1 MDAKSISLVQSTFQ
15 QIVPIA
21 GTAASLFYD
30 KLFEL
35 DPSLKPMFKSD
46 ISEQGKKLMQ
56 MIGIA
61 VNGLNNLDA
70 LVPAVEQLG
79 VRHVGYGVQDS
90 HYDTVG
96 TALIW
101 TLNKGL
107 AEDFTPEVEAAWIEV
122 YTLLAGVM
130 KQAANT
136 QKAS

>member
-1 MDAKSISLVQSTFQ
+1 MTMPQSARRDLSRFRL
-15 QIVPIA
+15 A
-21 GTAASLFYD
+21 LRDHSERANFYANWY
-30 KLFEL
+30 
-35 DPSLKPMFKSD
+35 MSD

>member
-1 MDAKSISLVQSTFQ
+1 MDAKTISLVQSTFQ
-15 QIVPIA
+15 QVVPIA
-21 GTAASLFYD
+21 GTAASLFYT

-35 DPSLKPMFKSD
+35 DPSLRPLFKSD
-46 ISEQGKKLMQ
+46 ITEQGKKLMQ
-56 MIGIA
+56 MIGVA

-79 VRHVGYGVQDS
+79 ARHIGYGVQDS

-96 TALIW
+96 TALLW

-107 AEDFTPEVEAAWIEV
+107 AEDFTPEVEAAWTEV

-130 KQAANT
+130 KE
-136 QKAS
+136 ASKSQVA

>member
-1 MDAKSISLVQSTFQ
+1 MDAKTISLVQSTFQ
-15 QIVPIA
+15 QVVPIA
-21 GTAASLFYD
+21 GTAASLFYT

-35 DPSLKPMFKSD
+35 DPSLRPLFKSD
-46 ISEQGKKLMQ
+46 ITEQGKKLMQ
-56 MIGIA
+56 MIGVA

-79 VRHVGYGVQDS
+79 ARHVGYGVQDS

-96 TALIW
+96 TALLW

-107 AEDFTPEVEAAWIEV
+107 AEDFTPEVEAALTEV

-130 KQAANT
+130 KEASKT
-136 QKAS
+136 QVA